1 VNNFEATL
9 DKDNSE
15 TIAALATPHGRGG
28 VAVIRV
34 SGSNIQRIATQL
46 LGRVP
51 KKRYAEYLSF
61 LAEDGSTIDE
71 GLAFYFPAP
80 NSFTGEDVLELQGHG
95 GPVIVDCLLKRVMQL
110 GARLARPGEFTERAF
125 LNSKLDLVQAEAI
138 SDLIDAESEQAA
150 RAAMRSLQGDFS
162 QRIYQMRDTLIGL
175 RTWLEAAIDFADENI
190 DFLKDTEVVNKLHSI
205 LADIREIKN
214 LAKQGTLLQEGISVA
229 IVGPP
234 NVGKS
239 SLLNKLSAKESSI
252 VTSFAGTTRDVIRE
266 KIQIEG
272 LLLNVVDTAGLRIS
286 IDEIEKE
293 GIKRTLT
300 EIVKA
305 DLILW
310 IVDHATTSL
319 GDLKFWK
326 EQQTFLKD
334 IFSDKRIIIIRN
346 KIDLKQEKA
355 GIDKELGLDVIKL
368 SAKTGEGLT
377 LLFNYFKKCVGY
389 TISSEGNFS
398 ARRRHLEALTN
409 TEIALYNGLIKLK
422 ENKFPELLAEDLLV
436 GQNCLGEITGQ
447 FTTNDLLGKIFSNFC
462 IGK

>member
-1 VNNFEATL
+1 MNNFETTL
-9 DKDNSE
+9 SDNE
-15 TIAALATPHGRGG
+15 TIVALATPHGRGG

-34 SGSNIQRIATQL
+34 SGSNIQHIAIQL

-61 LAEDGSTIDE
+61 LSEDGSVIDQ
-71 GLAFYFPAP
+71 GLALHFPAP
-80 NSFTGEDVLELQGHG
+80 HSFTGEDVLELQGHG
-95 GPVIVDCLLKRVMQL
+95 GPVIVNCLLKRVMQL

-162 QRIYQMRDTLIGL
+162 QRIDQMRDILIDL
-175 RTWLEAAIDFADENI
+175 RTWLEAAIDFSDENI
-190 DFLKDTEVVNKLHSI
+190 DFLKNTEVVNKLHSI
-205 LADIREIKN
+205 LNNIREIKK
-214 LAKQGTLLQEGISVA
+214 LAQQGTLLQEGLSLA

-234 NVGKS
+234 NAGKS
-239 SLLNKLSAKESSI
+239 SLLNKLSAQESSI
-252 VTSFAGTTRDVIRE
+252 VTSFPGTTRDVIRE

-272 LLLNVVDTAGLRIS
+272 LILNVVDTAGLRITN
-286 IDEIEKE
+286 DEIEKE

-310 IVDHATTSL
+310 VVDHETTPI

-326 EQQTFLKD
+326 EQQ
-334 IFSDKRIIIIRN
+334 IFFNDFFIDKRIIIIRN

-355 GIDKELGLDVIKL
+355 NINKEMGFDVI
-368 SAKTGEGLT
+368 
-377 LLFNYFKKCVGY
+377 
-389 TISSEGNFS
+389 
-398 ARRRHLEALTN
+398 
-409 TEIALYNGLIKLK
+409 
-422 ENKFPELLAEDLLV
+422 
-436 GQNCLGEITGQ
+436 
-447 FTTNDLLGKIFSNFC
+447 
-462 IGK
+462 

>member
-1 VNNFEATL
+1 MNNFDATL
-9 DKDNSE
+9 NSDNE
-15 TIAALATPHGRGG
+15 TIVALATPHGRGG

-34 SGSNIQRIATQL
+34 SGSNIQHIAIQL

-61 LAEDGSTIDE
+61 LSADGSVIDE
-71 GLAFYFPAP
+71 GLALYFPAP
-80 NSFTGEDVLELQGHG
+80 HSFTGEDVLELQGHG
-95 GPVIVDCLLKRVMQL
+95 GPVIVNCLLKRVMQL

-162 QRIYQMRDTLIGL
+162 QRINQMRDILIDL
-175 RTWLEAAIDFADENI
+175 RTWLEAAIDFSDENI
-190 DFLKDTEVVNKLHSI
+190 DFLKNTEVVNKLHSI
-205 LADIREIKN
+205 LNNIREIKK
-214 LAKQGTLLQEGISVA
+214 LAQQGTLLQEGFSLA

-234 NVGKS
+234 NAGKS
-239 SLLNKLSAKESSI
+239 SLLNKLSAQESSI
-252 VTSFAGTTRDVIRE
+252 VTSLPGTTRDVIRE
-266 KIQIEG
+266 KIQVEG
-272 LLLNVVDTAGLRIS
+272 LILNVVDTAGLRITS
-286 IDEIEKE
+286 DEIEKE
-293 GIKRTLT
+293 GIKRTLA

-310 IVDHATTSL
+310 VVDHETTSI

-326 EQQTFLKD
+326 EQQ
-334 IFSDKRIIIIRN
+334 IFFNDFFIDKRVIIIRN

-355 GIDKELGLDVIKL
+355 NINKEMGFDVIKL

-377 LLFNYFKKCVGY
+377 LLLNYLKKCAGY
-389 TISSEGNFS
+389 RISPEGNFS

-409 TEIALYNGLIKLK
+409 TEIALNNGLVKLK
-422 ENKFPELLAEDLLV
+422 ENQFPELLAEDLLI
-436 GQNCLGEITGQ
+436 GQNFLGEITGK
-447 FTTNDLLGKIFSNFC
+447 FTTNDLLGKIFSSFC

>member
-1 VNNFEATL
+1 MNNFEVTL
-9 DKDNSE
+9 DKNSE

-28 VAVIRV
+28 IAVIRV
-34 SGSNIQRIATQL
+34 SGSNIQHIATQL

-61 LAEDGSTIDE
+61 LSEDGSTIDE
-71 GLAFYFPAP
+71 GLALYFPAP

-162 QRIYQMRDTLIGL
+162 QRINLMRDTLISL
-175 RTWLEAAIDFADENI
+175 RTWLEAAIDFDDENI
-190 DFLKDTEVVNKLHSI
+190 DFLNDNEVINKLQFI
-205 LADIREIKN
+205 LSDIREIKQ
-214 LAKQGTLLQEGISVA
+214 LAKQGTLLQEGLSVA
-229 IVGPP
+229 IVGSP
-234 NVGKS
+234 NAGKS
-239 SLLNKLSAKESSI
+239 SLLNKLCAQESSI
-252 VTSFAGTTRDVIRE
+252 VTPFAGTTRDVIRE
-266 KIQIEG
+266 KIQIES
-272 LLLNVVDTAGLRIS
+272 LLLNVVDTAGLRITA
-286 IDEIEKE
+286 DEIEKE
-293 GIKRTLT
+293 GIKRTLA

-310 IVDHATTSL
+310 VVDHATTSM

-326 EQQTFLKD
+326 EQQIFLRD
-334 IFSDKRIIIIRN
+334 ILNDKRIFIVRN
-346 KIDLKQEKA
+346 KIDLEQEKPS
-355 GIDKELGLDVIKL
+355 IEKEMGFDVIKL

-377 LLFNYFKKCVGY
+377 LLFDYLKKFADY
-389 TISSEGNFS
+389 TISSESNFS
-398 ARRRHLEALTN
+398 ARRRHLEALKN
-409 TEIALYNGLIKLK
+409 TEIALCNGLIKLK
-422 ENKFPELLAEDLLV
+422 ENHFPELLAEDLFIA
-436 GQNCLGEITGQ
+436 QNCLGEITGQ

>member
-1 VNNFEATL
+1 MNNFEKSI
-9 DKDNSE
+9 DQNSE
-15 TIAALATPHGRGG
+15 TIVALATPHGRGG

-34 SGSNIQRIATQL
+34 SGSNIQPIAKQL

-51 KKRYAEYLSF
+51 KKRYAKYLSF
-61 LAEDGSTIDE
+61 LSEDGSIIDE
-71 GLAFYFPAP
+71 GLALYFPAP
-80 NSFTGEDVLELQGHG
+80 YSFTGEDVLELQGHG
-95 GPVIVDCLLKRVMQL
+95 GPVIVNCLLKRVMQL

-138 SDLIDAESEQAA
+138 SDLINAESEQAA

-162 QRIYQMRDTLIGL
+162 QRINQMRDILIDL
-175 RTWLEAAIDFADENI
+175 RTWLEAAIDFSDENI
-190 DFLKDTEVVNKLHSI
+190 DFLKNSEVVNKLLSI
-205 LADIREIKN
+205 LNNIREIKK
-214 LAKQGTLLQEGISVA
+214 LAQQGTLLQEGLSLA

-234 NVGKS
+234 NAGKS
-239 SLLNKLSAKESSI
+239 SLLNKLSAQESSI
-252 VTSFAGTTRDVIRE
+252 VTSFPGTTRDVIRE

-272 LLLNVVDTAGLRIS
+272 LILNVVDTAGLRITN
-286 IDEIEKE
+286 DEIEKE

-310 IVDHATTSL
+310 VVDHETTSI

-326 EQQTFLKD
+326 EQQ
-334 IFSDKRIIIIRN
+334 IFFNDFFIDKRIIIIRN

-355 GIDKELGLDVIKL
+355 NINTEMGFNVIKL

-377 LLFNYFKKCVGY
+377 LLFNYLKKCAGY
-389 TISSEGNFS
+389 MISPEGNFS

-409 TEIALYNGLIKLK
+409 TEIALNNGLVKLK
-422 ENKFPELLAEDLLV
+422 ENQFPELLAEDLLM
-436 GQNCLGEITGQ
+436 GQNFLGEITGQ
-447 FTTNDLLGKIFSNFC
+447 FTTNDLLGKIFSSFC

>member
-1 VNNFEATL
+1 MNNFEATL
-9 DKDNSE
+9 NSDNE
-15 TIAALATPHGRGG
+15 TIVALATPHGRGG

-34 SGSNIQRIATQL
+34 SGSNIQHIAIQL

-61 LAEDGSTIDE
+61 LSEDGSVIDQ
-71 GLAFYFPAP
+71 GLALHFPAP
-80 NSFTGEDVLELQGHG
+80 HSFTGEDVLELQGHG
-95 GPVIVDCLLKRVMQL
+95 GPVIVNCLLKRVMQL

-162 QRIYQMRDTLIGL
+162 QRINQMRDILIDL
-175 RTWLEAAIDFADENI
+175 RTWLEAAIDFSDEDI
-190 DFLKDTEVVNKLHSI
+190 DFLKNTEVVNKLHSI
-205 LADIREIKN
+205 LNNIQEIKK
-214 LAKQGTLLQEGISVA
+214 LAQQGTLLQEGLSLA

-234 NVGKS
+234 NAGKS
-239 SLLNKLSAKESSI
+239 SLLNKLSAQESSI
-252 VTSFAGTTRDVIRE
+252 VTSLPGTTRDVIRE

-272 LLLNVVDTAGLRIS
+272 LILNVVDTAGLRITS
-286 IDEIEKE
+286 DEIEKE
-293 GIKRTLT
+293 GIKRTLG

-310 IVDHATTSL
+310 VVDHETTSI
-319 GDLKFWK
+319 GNLKFWK
-326 EQQTFLKD
+326 EQQNFFND
-334 IFSDKRIIIIRN
+334 FFIDKRIIIIRN

-355 GIDKELGLDVIKL
+355 NINKEMGFDVIKL

-377 LLFNYFKKCVGY
+377 LLFNYLKKCAGY
-389 TISSEGNFS
+389 MISPEGNFS

-409 TEIALYNGLIKLK
+409 TEIALNNGLVKLK
-422 ENKFPELLAEDLLV
+422 ENQFPELLAEDLLI
-436 GQNCLGEITGQ
+436 GQNFLGEITGQ
-447 FTTNDLLGKIFSNFC
+447 FTTNDLLGKIFSSFC

>member
-1 VNNFEATL
+1 MNNFETTL
-9 DKDNSE
+9 SDNE
-15 TIAALATPHGRGG
+15 TIVALATPHGRGG

-34 SGSNIQRIATQL
+34 SGSNIQHIAIQL

-61 LAEDGSTIDE
+61 LSEDGSVIDQ
-71 GLAFYFPAP
+71 GLALHFPAP
-80 NSFTGEDVLELQGHG
+80 HSFTGEDVLELQGHG
-95 GPVIVDCLLKRVMQL
+95 GPVIVNCLLKRVMQL

-162 QRIYQMRDTLIGL
+162 QRINQMRDILIDL
-175 RTWLEAAIDFADENI
+175 RTWLEAAIDFSDENI
-190 DFLKDTEVVNKLHSI
+190 DFLKNTEVVNKLHSI
-205 LADIREIKN
+205 LNNIREIKK
-214 LAKQGTLLQEGISVA
+214 LAQQGTLLQEGLSLA

-234 NVGKS
+234 NAGKS
-239 SLLNKLSAKESSI
+239 SLLNKLSAQESSI
-252 VTSFAGTTRDVIRE
+252 VTSLPGTTRDVIRE

-272 LLLNVVDTAGLRIS
+272 LILNVVDTAGLRITS
-286 IDEIEKE
+286 DEIEKE
-293 GIKRTLT
+293 GIKRTFA
-300 EIVKA
+300 EIAKA

-310 IVDHATTSL
+310 VVDHETTSI

-326 EQQTFLKD
+326 EQQ
-334 IFSDKRIIIIRN
+334 IFFNDFFIDKRIIIIRN

-355 GIDKELGLDVIKL
+355 NINKEMGFDVIKL

-377 LLFNYFKKCVGY
+377 LLFNYLKKCAGY
-389 TISSEGNFS
+389 MISPEGNFS
-398 ARRRHLEALTN
+398 ARRRHIEALTN
-409 TEIALYNGLIKLK
+409 TEISLNNGLVKLK
-422 ENKFPELLAEDLLV
+422 ENQFPELLAEDLLI
-436 GQNCLGEITGQ
+436 GQNFLGEITGQ
-447 FTTNDLLGKIFSNFC
+447 FTTNDLLGKIFSSFC

>member
-1 VNNFEATL
+1 VNNFEETL
-9 DKDNSE
+9 NKSNE
-15 TIAALATPHGRGG
+15 TIVALATPHGRGG

-34 SGSNIQRIATQL
+34 SGSNIQTIATQL
-46 LGRVP
+46 LGHIPR
-51 KKRYAEYLSF
+51 KRYAEYLPF
-61 LAEDGSTIDE
+61 LAENGSTIDE
-71 GLAFYFPAP
+71 GLALYFPAP

-125 LNSKLDLVQAEAI
+125 LNSKLDLIQAEAI

-162 QRIYQMRDTLIGL
+162 QRINQMRDTLISL

-190 DFLKDTEVVNKLHSI
+190 DFLKDAEVINKLHSI
-205 LADIREIKN
+205 LAGIQEIKN
-214 LAKQGTLLQEGISVA
+214 LAKQGALLKEGLNLA

-234 NVGKS
+234 NAGKS
-239 SLLNKLSAKESSI
+239 SLLNRLSAQESSI
-252 VTSFAGTTRDVIRE
+252 VTPFAGTTRDVIRE
-266 KIQIEG
+266 RIQIEG
-272 LLLNVVDTAGLRIS
+272 LLLNIVDTAGLRITTE
-286 IDEIEKE
+286 EIEKE
-293 GIKRTLT
+293 GIKRTLA

-310 IVDHATTSL
+310 VIDHATTSI

-326 EQQTFLKD
+326 EQQTYLKN
-334 IFSDKRIIIIRN
+334 IFSDKRIILVRN

-355 GIDKELGLDVIKL
+355 SIGREMGFDVIKL
-368 SAKTGEGLT
+368 SVETGEGLT
-377 LLFNYFKKCVGY
+377 LLFNFLKKCAGY

-409 TEIALYNGLIKLK
+409 TEVALSNGLIKLK
-422 ENKFPELLAEDLLV
+422 ENHFPELLAEDLLIA
-436 GQNCLGEITGQ
+436 QNFLGEITGQ
-447 FTTNDLLGKIFSNFC
+447 FTTNDLLGKIFSSFC

>member
-1 VNNFEATL
+1 VNNFEAIL
-9 DKDNSE
+9 QKDNQ
-15 TIAALATPHGRGG
+15 TIVALATPYGRAG
-28 VAVIRV
+28 VAVIRI
-34 SGSNIQRIATQL
+34 SGLNIKPIVIQL
-46 LGRVP
+46 LGHIP

-71 GLAFYFPAP
+71 GLALYFPTP

-95 GPVIVDCLLKRVMQL
+95 GPVVVDCLLKRIIQL

-162 QRIYQMRDTLIGL
+162 QHINQMRDTLIGL
-175 RTWLEAAIDFADENI
+175 RTWLEASIDFADENI
-190 DFLKDTEVVNKLHSI
+190 DFLKNTEIVNKLHFI
-205 LADIREIKN
+205 LNDIQEIKN
-214 LAKQGTLLQEGISVA
+214 LAKQGTLLQEGINLA

-234 NVGKS
+234 NAGKS
-239 SLLNKLSAKESSI
+239 SLLNRLSAQESSI
-252 VTSFAGTTRDVIRE
+252 VSSFSGTTRDVIRE

-272 LLLNVVDTAGLRIS
+272 LLLNVVDTAGLRITS
-286 IDEIEKE
+286 DEIEKE
-293 GIKRTLT
+293 GIKRTLA

-310 IVDHATTSL
+310 VVDHTTTL
-319 GDLKFWK
+319 NEDLKFWK
-326 EQQTFLKD
+326 EQQNFFEN
-334 IFSDKRIIIIRN
+334 IFVDKRVIIIRN

-355 GIDKELGLDVIKL
+355 SLNKEMGFNVIKL

-377 LLFNYFKKCVGY
+377 LLYKYLKKNVGFSA
-389 TISSEGNFS
+389 SSEGNFS
-398 ARRRHLEALTN
+398 ARRRHLEALIK
-409 TEIALYNGLIKLK
+409 TEVALCNGLLKLK
-422 ENKFPELLAEDLLV
+422 ENHFPELLAEDLSIA
-436 GQNCLGEITGQ
+436 QNCLGEITGQ
-447 FTTNDLLGKIFSNFC
+447 FTTNDLLGKIFSSFC

>member
-1 VNNFEATL
+1 MNNFEATL
-9 DKDNSE
+9 NSDNE
-15 TIAALATPHGRGG
+15 TIVALATPHGRGG

-34 SGSNIQRIATQL
+34 SGSNIQHIAIQL

-61 LAEDGSTIDE
+61 LSEDGSVIDQ
-71 GLAFYFPAP
+71 GLALHFPAP
-80 NSFTGEDVLELQGHG
+80 HSFTGEDVLELQGHG
-95 GPVIVDCLLKRVMQL
+95 GPVIVNCLLKRVMQL

-162 QRIYQMRDTLIGL
+162 QRINQMRDILIDL
-175 RTWLEAAIDFADENI
+175 RTWLEAAIDFSDENI
-190 DFLKDTEVVNKLHSI
+190 DFLKNTEVVNKLYSI
-205 LADIREIKN
+205 LNNIREIKK
-214 LAKQGTLLQEGISVA
+214 LAQQGALLQEGFSLA

-234 NVGKS
+234 NAGKS
-239 SLLNKLSAKESSI
+239 SLLNKLSAQESSI
-252 VTSFAGTTRDVIRE
+252 VTSLPGTTRDVIRE

-272 LLLNVVDTAGLRIS
+272 LILNVVDTAGLRITS
-286 IDEIEKE
+286 DEIEKE
-293 GIKRTLT
+293 GIKRTLA

-310 IVDHATTSL
+310 VVDHETTSI

-326 EQQTFLKD
+326 EQQ
-334 IFSDKRIIIIRN
+334 IFFNDFFIDKRIIIIRN

-355 GIDKELGLDVIKL
+355 NINKEMGFDVIKL

-377 LLFNYFKKCVGY
+377 LLLNYLKKCAGY
-389 TISSEGNFS
+389 MISPEDNFS

-409 TEIALYNGLIKLK
+409 TEIALNNGLVKLK
-422 ENKFPELLAEDLLV
+422 ENQFPELLAEDLLI
-436 GQNCLGEITGQ
+436 GQNFLGEITGQ
-447 FTTNDLLGKIFSNFC
+447 FTTNDSIRKNFL
-462 IGK
+462 KFLYR

>member
-1 VNNFEATL
+1 MNNFEATL
-9 DKDNSE
+9 NSDNE
-15 TIAALATPHGRGG
+15 TIVALATPHGRGG

-34 SGSNIQRIATQL
+34 SGSNIQHIAIQL

-61 LAEDGSTIDE
+61 LSEDGSVIDQ
-71 GLAFYFPAP
+71 GLALHFPAP
-80 NSFTGEDVLELQGHG
+80 HSFTGEDVLELQGHG
-95 GPVIVDCLLKRVMQL
+95 GPVIVNCLLKRVIEL

-125 LNSKLDLVQAEAI
+125 LNAKLDLVQAEAI
-138 SDLIDAESEQAA
+138 SDLIEAESEQAA

-162 QRIYQMRDTLIGL
+162 QRINQMRDILIDL
-175 RTWLEAAIDFADENI
+175 RTWLEAAIDFSDENI
-190 DFLKDTEVVNKLHSI
+190 DFLKNNEVVNKLHSI
-205 LADIREIKN
+205 LNNIREIKK
-214 LAKQGTLLQEGISVA
+214 LAEQGTLLQEGLSLA

-234 NVGKS
+234 NAGKS
-239 SLLNKLSAKESSI
+239 SLLNKLSAQESSI
-252 VTSFAGTTRDVIRE
+252 VTSFPGTTRDVIRE

-272 LLLNVVDTAGLRIS
+272 LILNVVDTAGLRITS
-286 IDEIEKE
+286 DEIEKE
-293 GIKRTLT
+293 GIKRTLA

-310 IVDHATTSL
+310 VVDHETTSI

-326 EQQTFLKD
+326 EQQ
-334 IFSDKRIIIIRN
+334 IFFNDFFMDKRIVIIRN

-355 GIDKELGLDVIKL
+355 NINKEMGFDVIKL

-377 LLFNYFKKCVGY
+377 LLFNYLKKCAGY
-389 TISSEGNFS
+389 MISTEGNFS

-409 TEIALYNGLIKLK
+409 TEIALNNGLVKLK
-422 ENKFPELLAEDLLV
+422 EKQFPELLAEDLLI
-436 GQNCLGEITGQ
+436 GQNFLGEITGQ
-447 FTTNDLLGKIFSNFC
+447 FTTNDLLGKIFSSFC

>member
-1 VNNFEATL
+1 MNNFEATL
-9 DKDNSE
+9 NSDNE
-15 TIAALATPHGRGG
+15 TIVALATPHGRGG
-28 VAVIRV
+28 IAVIRV
-34 SGSNIQRIATQL
+34 SGFNIQHIAIQL

-61 LAEDGSTIDE
+61 LSEDGSVIDE
-71 GLAFYFPAP
+71 GLALYFPAP
-80 NSFTGEDVLELQGHG
+80 YSFTGEDVLELQGHG
-95 GPVIVDCLLKRVMQL
+95 GPVIVNCLLKRVMQL

-138 SDLIDAESEQAA
+138 SDLIGAESEQAA

-162 QRIYQMRDTLIGL
+162 QRINQMRDILIDL
-175 RTWLEAAIDFADENI
+175 RTWLEAAIDFSDENI
-190 DFLKDTEVVNKLHSI
+190 DFLKNTEVVNKLYSI
-205 LADIREIKN
+205 LNNIREIKK
-214 LAKQGTLLQEGISVA
+214 LAQQGTLLQEGLSLA

-234 NVGKS
+234 NAGKS
-239 SLLNKLSAKESSI
+239 SLLNKLSAQESSI
-252 VTSFAGTTRDVIRE
+252 VTSLPGTTRDVIRE

-272 LLLNVVDTAGLRIS
+272 LILKVVDTAGLRITN
-286 IDEIEKE
+286 DEIEKE
-293 GIKRTLT
+293 GIKRTLA

-310 IVDHATTSL
+310 VVDHETTSI

-326 EQQTFLKD
+326 EQQ
-334 IFSDKRIIIIRN
+334 IFFNDFFIDKRIIIIRN

-355 GIDKELGLDVIKL
+355 NINTEMGFDVIKL

-377 LLFNYFKKCVGY
+377 LLFNYLKKCAGY
-389 TISSEGNFS
+389 MISPEGNFS

-409 TEIALYNGLIKLK
+409 TEIALNKGLIKLK
-422 ENKFPELLAEDLLV
+422 ENQFPELLAEDLLV
-436 GQNCLGEITGQ
+436 GQNFLGEITGQ
-447 FTTNDLLGKIFSNFC
+447 FTTNDLLGKIFSSFC

>member
-1 VNNFEATL
+1 MNNFETTL
-9 DKDNSE
+9 SDNE
-15 TIAALATPHGRGG
+15 TIVALATPHGRGG

-34 SGSNIQRIATQL
+34 SGSNIQHIAIQL

-61 LAEDGSTIDE
+61 LSEDGSVIDQ
-71 GLAFYFPAP
+71 GLALHFPAP
-80 NSFTGEDVLELQGHG
+80 HSFTGEDVLELQGHG
-95 GPVIVDCLLKRVMQL
+95 GPVIVNCLLKRVMQL

-162 QRIYQMRDTLIGL
+162 QRINQMRDILIDL
-175 RTWLEAAIDFADENI
+175 RTWLEAAIDFSDENI
-190 DFLKDTEVVNKLHSI
+190 DFLKNTEVVNKLHSI
-205 LADIREIKN
+205 LNNIREIKK
-214 LAKQGTLLQEGISVA
+214 LAQQGTLLQEGLSLA

-234 NVGKS
+234 NAGKS
-239 SLLNKLSAKESSI
+239 SLLNKLSAQESSI
-252 VTSFAGTTRDVIRE
+252 VTSLPGTTRDVIRE

-272 LLLNVVDTAGLRIS
+272 LILNVVDTAGLRITS
-286 IDEIEKE
+286 DEIEKE
-293 GIKRTLT
+293 GIKRTFA
-300 EIVKA
+300 EIAKA

-310 IVDHATTSL
+310 VVDHETTSI

-326 EQQTFLKD
+326 EQQ
-334 IFSDKRIIIIRN
+334 IFFNDFFIDKRIIIIRN

-355 GIDKELGLDVIKL
+355 NINKEMGFDVIKL

-377 LLFNYFKKCVGY
+377 LLFNYLKKCAGY
-389 TISSEGNFS
+389 MISPEGNFS
-398 ARRRHLEALTN
+398 ARRRHIEALTN
-409 TEIALYNGLIKLK
+409 TEIALNNGLVKLK
-422 ENKFPELLAEDLLV
+422 ENQFPELLAEDLLI
-436 GQNCLGEITGQ
+436 GQNFLGEITGQ
-447 FTTNDLLGKIFSNFC
+447 FTTNDLLGKIFSSFC

>member
-1 VNNFEATL
+1 MNNFKATL
-9 DKDNSE
+9 NSDNE
-15 TIAALATPHGRGG
+15 TIVALATPHGRGG

-34 SGSNIQRIATQL
+34 SGSNIQHIAIQL

-61 LAEDGSTIDE
+61 LSEDGSVIDQ
-71 GLAFYFPAP
+71 GLALHFPAP
-80 NSFTGEDVLELQGHG
+80 HSFTGEDVLELQGHG
-95 GPVIVDCLLKRVMQL
+95 GPVIVNCLLKRVMQL

-162 QRIYQMRDTLIGL
+162 QRINQMRDILIDL
-175 RTWLEAAIDFADENI
+175 RTWLEAAIDFSDENI
-190 DFLKDTEVVNKLHSI
+190 DFLKNTEVVNKLHSI
-205 LADIREIKN
+205 LNNIREIKK
-214 LAKQGTLLQEGISVA
+214 LAQQGTLLQEGLSLA

-234 NVGKS
+234 NAGKS
-239 SLLNKLSAKESSI
+239 SLLNKLSAQESSI
-252 VTSFAGTTRDVIRE
+252 VTSLPGTTRDVIRE

-272 LLLNVVDTAGLRIS
+272 LILNVVDTAGLRITS
-286 IDEIEKE
+286 DEIEKE
-293 GIKRTLT
+293 GIKRTFA
-300 EIVKA
+300 EIAKA

-310 IVDHATTSL
+310 VVDHETTSI

-326 EQQTFLKD
+326 EQQ
-334 IFSDKRIIIIRN
+334 IFFNDFFIDKRIIIIRN

-355 GIDKELGLDVIKL
+355 NINKEMGFDVIKL

-377 LLFNYFKKCVGY
+377 LLFNYLKKCAGY
-389 TISSEGNFS
+389 MISPEGNFS
-398 ARRRHLEALTN
+398 ARRRHIEALTN
-409 TEIALYNGLIKLK
+409 TEIALNNGLVKLK
-422 ENKFPELLAEDLLV
+422 ENQFPELLAEDLLI
-436 GQNCLGEITGQ
+436 GQNFLGEITGQ
-447 FTTNDLLGKIFSNFC
+447 FTTNDLLGKIFSSFC

>member
-1 VNNFEATL
+1 VNNFEAIL
-9 DKDNSE
+9 DQDNIE
-15 TIAALATPHGRGG
+15 TIVALATPHGRGG

-46 LGRVP
+46 LGRMP

-61 LAEDGSTIDE
+61 LSEDGSTIDE
-71 GLAFYFPAP
+71 GLALYFPAP

-95 GPVIVDCLLKRVMQL
+95 GPVIVDCLLRRVMQL

-138 SDLIDAESEQAA
+138 SDLIEAESEQAA
-150 RAAMRSLQGDFS
+150 RAAMRSLEGDFS
-162 QRIYQMRDTLIGL
+162 RRINQMRDTLIGL
-175 RTWLEAAIDFADENI
+175 RVGLEVSIDFADENI
-190 DFLKDTEVVNKLHSI
+190 DSLKDTEVVNKLHSI

-214 LAKQGTLLQEGISVA
+214 LAKQGTLLQEGLSLA

-234 NVGKS
+234 NAGKS

-252 VTSFAGTTRDVIRE
+252 VTAFAGTTRDVIRE

-272 LLLNVVDTAGLRIS
+272 LTLNVIDTAGLRIT

-300 EIVKA
+300 EIIKA

-310 IVDHATTSL
+310 VVDHATTL
-319 GDLKFWK
+319 HGDLKFWK
-326 EQQTFLKD
+326 EQQAFLKD

-355 GIDKELGLDVIKL
+355 CIDKEMGLDVIKL

-377 LLFNYFKKCVGY
+377 LLFNYLKKCVGY

-422 ENKFPELLAEDLLV
+422 ENQFPELLAEDLLV
-436 GQNCLGEITGQ
+436 GQNYLGEITGQ
-447 FTTNDLLGKIFSNFC
+447 FMTNDLLGKIFSSFC